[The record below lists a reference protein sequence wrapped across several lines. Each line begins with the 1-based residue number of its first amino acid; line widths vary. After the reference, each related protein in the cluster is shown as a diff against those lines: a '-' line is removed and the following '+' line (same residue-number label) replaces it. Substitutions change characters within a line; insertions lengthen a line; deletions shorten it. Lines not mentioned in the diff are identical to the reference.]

1 MPEYLSPD
9 VYVEEIDTGSKPIEG
24 VSTSTAAMLGVT
36 ERGPANVPIL
46 VTSYGEFTRW
56 FGDRLDPDIF
66 GAYSFLPYA
75 VEGFFTNGG
84 KRLFVTRVEAQG
96 AQHATFDVGD
106 RGSAASAHTRLL
118 RPAGELTGLAASPVY
133 VLNVA
138 DIVYP
143 GSGTLAPGARIRIGA
158 GSETEYR
165 IAATVGDFFHVPL
178 SLPLARAHASA
189 LIVSEIPL
197 AMGPAPNV
205 FALASPSA
213 RGASQ
218 VVLNTPPANV
228 AVDDLLEID
237 AASDL
242 AEFRFVLGVAAD
254 SAGCLVTLDSPLG
267 VEHLTG
273 MVVNKRDPAPGDV
286 DSAPLNTAAVAGG
299 DVAFVTPGVMPMVNF
314 HDRTH
319 LVVVDRVNDHTMTSQ
334 REARRIGLVGALPI
348 GGAFAN
354 YPAGSVIAGA
364 TLTAAPPAKHVTAA
378 AVAGSVAVT
387 VDDRTV
393 LNAGD
398 IVLIGT
404 APVQEYA
411 TVAAI
416 PASSPI
422 APNAGVIVLTH
433 PLQNVYGVGADV
445 LPMAAPVLRTDRPA
459 TGLLLDATT
468 GDVILAVGDGGDGAD
483 LYTAGDIVRVTTP
496 TGETFF
502 HALTAGTIACD
513 PHPIVLAIA
522 LERPHPIGS
531 DVAERGALLDVQ
543 AIDSGAWGNRLRV
556 TIEDEAPGL
565 VSRTPVMVTIA
576 ANRVRIGSLSG
587 IEAGTIL
594 EIVDAATSAQLGD
607 AVKVQQVDRATGEII
622 LDPSAP
628 LSPAQFATLL
638 GAPPAAYQLRSRE
651 FRLTVR
657 LMRQPDPMVPSRN
670 GQVLDLEVFRF
681 LSMDPRHSRYVQT
694 IIGDIFGPPRLSD
707 RRPDGESWYIR
718 VSDDAPSNDVRFGP
732 EPLTDRLADGRVV
745 PAQNPLVDGDD
756 SLITLNDAAYIGADD
771 VNPEN
776 RTGLFSL
783 GNVDEVSIVACPGRT
798 SGTLQGALIA
808 HCENYRYRVA
818 ILDGPPPPNDAI
830 DDVRNQRQQFDSK
843 YAALYHPW
851 LLIDQPFPTN
861 AAAPPEFAIPPSG
874 HVIGVIAR
882 TDIERGVHKAP
893 ANEVVRGV
901 LGLQRVLN
909 RDQQD
914 LLNPSPT
921 NINVIRDFRT
931 ESRGIRVYGAR
942 CITYDTDWKYL
953 NVRRLMIFIEK
964 SINVSL
970 QWVVFEP
977 NAEPL
982 WARVRRSIAN
992 FLTLV
997 WRNGALEGTKPEEAF
1012 FVKCDR
1018 TTMTQTDIDEG
1029 RLICYVGVAPVK
1041 PAEFVIVR
1049 IGLWTANAN
1058 Q

>member
-66 GAYSFLPYA
+66 GVYSFLPYA

-96 AQHATFDVGD
+96 AQHASFDVGD
-106 RGSAASAHTRLL
+106 RGSAASAHTRLI

-143 GSGTLAPGARIRIGA
+143 GSGTLAAGDRIRIGA

-165 IAATVGDFFHVPL
+165 IAATVGDAFHVPL
-178 SLPLARAHASA
+178 ALPLTRAHA
-189 LIVSEIPL
+189 IGITVSEIPV
-197 AMGPAPNV
+197 APGPLPNS
-205 FALASPSA
+205 FLLASPST
-213 RGASQ
+213 RGTSH
-218 VVLNTPPANV
+218 VVLTTAPVNV

-237 AASDL
+237 AGEL
-242 AEFRFVLGVAAD
+242 GELRFVRAVAAD
-254 SAGCLVTLDSPLG
+254 SAGCSVTLDSPLA
-267 VEHLTG
+267 VEHLAG
-273 MVVNKRDPAPGDV
+273 VAVNKLNSLPGDV
-286 DSAPLNTAAVAGG
+286 DDAPLNTAAVTGG
-299 DVAFVTPGVMPMVNF
+299 DVAFVTPSPFPPMVNF
-314 HDRTH
+314 QNRSDIVILDRANTA
-319 LVVVDRVNDHTMTSQ
+319 Q

-348 GGAFAN
+348 TGAFAN
-354 YPAGSVIAGA
+354 YPAGSVIAGV
-364 TLTAAPPAKHVTAA
+364 TLTPAPPAKHVTAA
-378 AVAGSVAVT
+378 AVAGSVAIT

-398 IVLIGT
+398 VVLIGT
-404 APVQEYA
+404 APVQEYG

-433 PLQNVYGVGADV
+433 PLQNAYGVGAEV

-468 GDVILAVGDGGDGAD
+468 GDAILPVGDGGAGGV
-483 LYTAGDIVRVTTP
+483 LYTAGDIIRVTTP

-513 PHPIVLAIA
+513 PHPIVLGIA

-531 DVAERGALLDVQ
+531 DVAERSALLDVQ
-543 AIDSGAWGNRLRV
+543 AIDSGEWGNRLRV

-576 ANRVRIGSLSG
+576 ANRIRIGSLSG

-657 LMRQPDPMVPSRN
+657 L
-670 GQVLDLEVFRF
+670 
-681 LSMDPRHSRYVQT
+681 
-694 IIGDIFGPPRLSD
+694 
-707 RRPDGESWYIR
+707 
-718 VSDDAPSNDVRFGP
+718 
-732 EPLTDRLADGRVV
+732 
-745 PAQNPLVDGDD
+745 
-756 SLITLNDAAYIGADD
+756 
-771 VNPEN
+771 
-776 RTGLFSL
+776 
-783 GNVDEVSIVACPGRT
+783 
-798 SGTLQGALIA
+798 
-808 HCENYRYRVA
+808 
-818 ILDGPPPPNDAI
+818 
-830 DDVRNQRQQFDSK
+830 
-843 YAALYHPW
+843 
-851 LLIDQPFPTN
+851 
-861 AAAPPEFAIPPSG
+861 
-874 HVIGVIAR
+874 
-882 TDIERGVHKAP
+882 
-893 ANEVVRGV
+893 
-901 LGLQRVLN
+901 
-909 RDQQD
+909 
-914 LLNPSPT
+914 
-921 NINVIRDFRT
+921 
-931 ESRGIRVYGAR
+931 
-942 CITYDTDWKYL
+942 
-953 NVRRLMIFIEK
+953 
-964 SINVSL
+964 
-970 QWVVFEP
+970 
-977 NAEPL
+977 
-982 WARVRRSIAN
+982 
-992 FLTLV
+992 
-997 WRNGALEGTKPEEAF
+997 
-1012 FVKCDR
+1012 
-1018 TTMTQTDIDEG
+1018 
-1029 RLICYVGVAPVK
+1029 
-1041 PAEFVIVR
+1041 
-1049 IGLWTANAN
+1049 
-1058 Q
+1058 